1 MKVRSTKFIVSW
13 ERGDQWSSVSMHQWN
28 LKHNEDFIQTT
39 SFQLQYKLYLTYKSC
54 DISTGCF
61 VFQCPSSTIW
71 FFHPVTSIS
80 DTVSAS
86 PHRLV
91 CLHQQPACPSSP
103 ALESWSWQPVEA
115 SHALTCLPLNEEMSG
130 NWGRQTRHSAG
141 TVWHTVHLAA
151 YIANST
157 DDCPREDDRRWG
169 WLPSGRMDCLY
180 KVDKVLSI
188 LIFSL

>member
-1 MKVRSTKFIVSW
+1 MSIA
-13 ERGDQWSSVSMHQWN
+13 
-28 LKHNEDFIQTT
+28 IQTV
-39 SFQLQYKLYLTYKSC
+39 SHISLVIFQLVALSFNVLRQ
-54 DISTGCF
+54 
-61 VFQCPSSTIW
+61 PSDSFIRLL
-71 FFHPVTSIS
+71 PSPIP
-80 DTVSAS
+80 VSAS

-141 TVWHTVHLAA
+141 TVWHTVQLAT

-169 WLPSGRMDCLY
+169 WLPSKRMDCLY

-188 LIFSL
+188 LIFSP